1 MQRRIKW
8 LLDRLLALLLL
19 VALAPL
25 LLAIALLVLVTS
37 GAPVLHREPRL
48 GLAGHTFTLHK
59 FRSLRST
66 AGPGI
71 AADDDARLT
80 RVGRLLRHW
89 RLDELAGLAN
99 VLAGD
104 MSLVGPRPLSPRHAD
119 ALPDTQLSAL
129 LSVRP
134 GVTGV
139 SALAFMADDE
149 VLAGRADPEAL
160 YLARIL
166 PAKAALEQDYLAHW
180 SLWLDLQLL
189 GRTLLETWSARARR
203 RSRERVSRLLAGQ
216 DAAR

>member
-48 GLAGHTFTLHK
+48 GLAGHTFTLRK
-59 FRSLRST
+59 FRSLRSA

-80 RVGRLLRHW
+80 RVGRLLRRW

-99 VLAGD
+99 VLTGD

-149 VLAGRADPEAL
+149 VLAGRPDPEAL

-180 SLWLDLQLL
+180 SLGLDLQLL
-189 GRTLLETWSARARR
+189 GRTLLETWSPRARR

-216 DAAR
+216 ELAP